1 MAAIIVQLKEIQPVL
16 PKIFPKEAD
25 RLAYKLAL
33 TKFVQVKEDFNAPTL
48 LRPVLRWARKSAEN
62 NQRSAEWV
70 RWGLYGF
77 EFFMSMSL
85 FGTSLFSGGVLAIAV
100 LFLIAYG
107 VIGCELSLRYA
118 ASEEQKR
125 LTHRESQKY
134 NLLKRTHRHQA
145 EARIK

>member
-1 MAAIIVQLKEIQPVL
+1 MESVPLRITDERGYFLK
-16 PKIFPKEAD
+16 F
-25 RLAYKLAL
+25 
-33 TKFVQVKEDFNAPTL
+33 FAPTL

-107 VIGCELSLRYA
+107 VFGCELSLRYA

-134 NLLKRTHRHQA
+134 NLLKQTHKREA